1 MPIHKEGSGEQ
12 WGNHGKVYHGPDAKE
27 KAEKQAAAAHANG
40 FRGDGAE
47 GADSEGSPTRMNELD
62 VAKAMQAGELPSP
75 QRVGNQ
81 FLFNVRIT
89 GTGISHRSGLGPNH
103 DESEYVYRTPE
114 HFLSPEFLERCV
126 GLQLTFEHP
135 TDKPFLDTESFRDR
149 NLGVVILPYVLGDEV
164 WGIGRT
170 FDEDAAVL
178 MGTTHISTSP
188 AIGFDEESIET
199 ITLESGEI
207 LRIEGRP
214 SYVDHLA
221 VVPNGVWDKGGDP
234 VGIDTG
240 DGPMTVKDAEEQ
252 ARKDAEEA
260 TRKEEEERDDAARKD
275 AGETDEE
282 REARKDKARKN
293 AEEKARANATPPA
306 WADALVK
313 RIDALE
319 NKGGD
324 VETAADRARKDAE
337 DKESK
342 ESEARKDAEARA
354 DAAEKAA
361 ASDRAKILDLEAKYR
376 ALTKER
382 DPADA
387 AAIAQ
392 CQARADSLGRAL
404 NINHIE
410 IKPADGEGPIAYRRR
425 MAAKFQRFARSD
437 EAKNA
442 DVRRADSSVLPL
454 LEQVIYADAQAAAN
468 DPGAVAGPG
477 QLYYE
482 KREMLGRVVEIPHGD
497 SGVFIRNHGASG
509 YRQRGG
515 VNTQVGK

>member
-1 MPIHKEGSGEQ
+1 
-12 WGNHGKVYHGPDAKE
+12 
-27 KAEKQAAAAHANG
+27 
-40 FRGDGAE
+40 
-47 GADSEGSPTRMNELD
+47 
-62 VAKAMQAGELPSP
+62 
-75 QRVGNQ
+75 
-81 FLFNVRIT
+81 
-89 GTGISHRSGLGPNH
+89 
-103 DESEYVYRTPE
+103 
-114 HFLSPEFLERCV
+114 
-126 GLQLTFEHP
+126 
-135 TDKPFLDTESFRDR
+135 
-149 NLGVVILPYVLGDEV
+149 
-164 WGIGRT
+164 
-170 FDEDAAVL
+170 
-178 MGTTHISTSP
+178 
-188 AIGFDEESIET
+188 
-199 ITLESGEI
+199 
-207 LRIEGRP
+207 
-214 SYVDHLA
+214 
-221 VVPNGVWDKGGDP
+221 
-234 VGIDTG
+234 
-240 DGPMTVKDAEEQ
+240 MTVKDAEEQ

-260 TRKEEEERDDAARKD
+260 ERKEEEERDDAARKD

-282 REARKDKARKN
+282 REARKD
-293 AEEKARANATPPA
+293 AEEKARADATPPA

-324 VETAADRARKDAE
+324 VETAADRARKDESEEDRRKREAE
-337 DKESK
+337 GGREANEERDRKER
-342 ESEARKDAEARA
+342 EARKDAEARA

-392 CQARADSLGRAL
+392 CQARADSLARAL

-425 MAAKFQRFARSD
+425 LAAKFQKFARSD

-442 DVRRADSSVLPL
+442 DVRRADASVLPL

-497 SGVFIRNHGASG
+497 SGVFIRNHGTSG